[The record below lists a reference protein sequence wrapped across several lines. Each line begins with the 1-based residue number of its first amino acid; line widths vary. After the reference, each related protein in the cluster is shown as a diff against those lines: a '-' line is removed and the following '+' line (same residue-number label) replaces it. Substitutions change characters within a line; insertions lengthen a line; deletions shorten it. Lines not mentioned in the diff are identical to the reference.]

1 MAQNNAIGCAS
12 TDISAFN
19 HCHHQTWT
27 EIGIAKGEQKNNRE
41 AKKPK
46 KEKIKTIAA
55 APSQKTGAGSSALG
69 SGKKK

>member
-1 MAQNNAIGCAS
+1 M
-12 TDISAFN
+12 
-19 HCHHQTWT
+19 
-27 EIGIAKGEQKNNRE
+27 AKGEQKGNRE

-55 APSQKTGAGSSALG
+55 APSQKTGAGWQPALG